1 MALWNFRVLPAHIE
15 IGLLLIPS
23 LSPLQPGCYHGP
35 CEVLR
40 ITETPICSTDAG
52 IIIKNFFFFWQ
63 LSLWIQPPQFPPN
76 SVLLPI
82 NCLSRSHETPVL
94 SAWVSWKWLW
104 AERYSERWGIGVL
117 LRPLPF
123 SMDVSKSVLVSGL
136 FISFERLDRS
146 WHFET
151 GNRSKIC
158 ACFPLPQCSHLD
170 SSVGR
175 AITNPRKASGPSE
188 RLVQVFESKWN
199 KRKSLCHC
207 LAIQSRLYHS

>member
-82 NCLSRSHETPVL
+82 NCLSHSHERRQCCRRG
-94 SAWVSWKWLW
+94 W
-104 AERYSERWGIGVL
+104 AGNGCGQNVIQRGGALACCYDLYPFPWMSPSLFWSVDFSYL
-117 LRPLPF
+117 LRGWIGHDTLRQVIEVKYVRVFPF
-123 SMDVSKSVLVSGL
+123 LSVPTLTL
-136 FISFERLDRS
+136 L
-146 WHFET
+146 
-151 GNRSKIC
+151 
-158 ACFPLPQCSHLD
+158 
-170 SSVGR
+170 
-175 AITNPRKASGPSE
+175 
-188 RLVQVFESKWN
+188 
-199 KRKSLCHC
+199 
-207 LAIQSRLYHS
+207 